1 MTITYLDLYNDMTGQ
16 AWSMF
21 DGDVESIDEF
31 EKSVTTSIQK
41 ALNNLWCSFDFPFRE
56 KTLTFKTKTGVAA
69 YSTPNGNIVKKA
81 VNGQQVHVVKIG
93 NTFLEYE
100 PDYETLEEASG
111 QPDRFYLK
119 NDKIYL
125 YPTPDAN
132 YTVDIDYMT
141 LYTAKAANGL
151 SKATLENQTDYID
164 IPAKYEVLFKSA
176 LLPFAMTYAIASE
189 SDENYSGYMQ
199 QYKDAYKLLI
209 KHTTGI
215 KQDKIIGWK

>member
-56 KTLTFKTKTGVAA
+56 KTLIFKTRAGVAS
-69 YSTPNGNIVKKA
+69 YNTPNGNIIKKKINHETVFA
-81 VNGQQVHVVKIG
+81 VNID
-93 NTFLEYE
+93 NNYLEYE
-100 PDYETLEEASG
+100 PNYEILEDATGKPTS
-111 QPDRFYLK
+111 FYLK
-119 NDKIYL
+119 NDKLYL
-125 YPTPDAN
+125 YPTPDN
-132 YTVDIDYMT
+132 SYVVSVDYQSIYA
-141 LYTAKAANGL
+141 AKTSNGIP
-151 SKATLENQTDYID
+151 KATLENETDYID
-164 IPAKYEVLFKSA
+164 ILPKYEQLFKSA

-189 SDENYSGYMQ
+189 KDENYAGYMQ

-209 KHTTGI
+209 KNTRGI
-215 KQDKIIGWK
+215 NKDKTKGW